1 MYHHTLPD
9 TDLVV
14 IISGSQV
21 FVRDVRTVFLVGQLC
36 PKVEV
41 PPPNSKSA
49 MQFQK
54 DFLLVSG
61 EEGRQVVLQS
71 SPLCVCAAVP
81 VQVVS

>member
-1 MYHHTLPD
+1 MPD

-21 FVRDVRTVFLVGQLC
+21 FVRDVRSVFLVGQEC

-54 DFLLVSG
+54 DFLLVSISLG
-61 EEGRQVVLQS
+61 GGIALS
-71 SPLCVCAAVP
+71 LPTSLSLAIP
-81 VQVVS
+81 VQVIS